1 MLKANC
7 QADGLIFFF
16 FLNRQ
21 TICHV
26 CLCLSSR
33 LLDWTVVLLVFIACC
48 LVGVGK
54 FARLQRKKERKKWPT
69 LELGGSII

>member
-1 MLKANC
+1 MSAY
-7 QADGLIFFF
+7 
-16 FLNRQ
+16 
-21 TICHV
+21 V
-26 CLCLSSR
+26 CRRGS
-33 LLDWTVVLLVFIACC
+33 LLDWTVVLLAFIAVC